1 MAGVMRGSSAE
12 SLARLTAT
20 LDGLLSGDGASSAGD
35 TLGKDLLGAAEV
47 LRGQVAL
54 RRSATDPSAPL
65 EAKSALLKGVFSGHV
80 GVGALGILGDAGALR
95 WAGGT
100 DLVAALEHLGVV
112 AVVRGADAAGEGD
125 RLEAELFS
133 FERTVTD
140 SPELR
145 SALSD
150 PSRSVSDKQ
159 GLVAGLL
166 AGKATSSTQRLV
178 AEAVA
183 SGLVVPTL
191 QRYAQLAAEV
201 RNRQVATVR
210 VARPLTDEQTQRLA
224 SALSE
229 NGSAVNLNVIVDAD
243 VVGGLRVEM
252 GDYVIDGTVASRVD
266 DARRR
271 IAG

>member
-1 MAGVMRGSSAE
+1 MAGVMRGASAE
-12 SLARLTAT
+12 SLARLTGT
-20 LDGLLSGDGASSAGD
+20 LDGLLRGDAAGGSAD
-35 TLGKDLLGAAEV
+35 ALGKDLLGAAEV

-54 RRSATDPSAPL
+54 RRSATDPSAPV

-95 WAGGT
+95 WASGA
-100 DLVAALEHLGVV
+100 DLVEALEHLGVV
-112 AVVRGADAAGEGD
+112 AVVRGADAVGEGD

-133 FERTVTD
+133 FERTVSE

-150 PSRSVSDKQ
+150 PSRSVADKQ

-166 AGKATSSTQRLV
+166 EGKAASSTQRLV

-183 SGLVVPTL
+183 SGVLVPTL
-191 QRYAQLAAEV
+191 RRYAKVAADV
-201 RNRQVATVR
+201 RNREVATVR
-210 VARPLTDEQTQRLA
+210 VARALTADQTQRLA
-224 SALSE
+224 TALSA
-229 NGSAVNLNVIVDAD
+229 NGTAVNLNVIVDAD

-252 GDYVIDGTVASRVD
+252 GDYVIDGTVASRID

>member
-1 MAGVMRGSSAE
+1 MVGMMRGASAE
-12 SLARLTAT
+12 SLARLTGT
-20 LDGLLSGDGASSAGD
+20 LDGLLSGGGAGEG
-35 TLGKDLLGAAEV
+35 LGKDLLNAATV

-54 RRSATDPSAPL
+54 RRSATDPTAPA
-65 EAKSALLKGVFSGHV
+65 EAKSGLLRGVFSGHV
-80 GVGALGILGDAGALR
+80 GVGALGILGEAGGLR
-95 WAGGT
+95 WARGA

-112 AVVRGADAAGEGD
+112 AVVRAADAAGEGD

-133 FERTVTD
+133 FERTITQ
-140 SPELR
+140 SPDLR

-150 PSRSVSDKQ
+150 PGRSVTDKQ
-159 GLVAGLL
+159 GLVASLL
-166 AGKATSSTQRLV
+166 AGKAADATRRLV

-183 SGLVVPTL
+183 SDTILPTL
-191 QRYAQLAAEV
+191 QRYAKVAAEV

-210 VARPLTDEQTQRLA
+210 VARPLSAEQTQRLA
-224 SALSE
+224 NALGE
-229 NGSAVNLNVIVDAD
+229 NGSTVHLNVIVDAD

-252 GDYVIDGTVASRVD
+252 GDHVIDGTVASRVD